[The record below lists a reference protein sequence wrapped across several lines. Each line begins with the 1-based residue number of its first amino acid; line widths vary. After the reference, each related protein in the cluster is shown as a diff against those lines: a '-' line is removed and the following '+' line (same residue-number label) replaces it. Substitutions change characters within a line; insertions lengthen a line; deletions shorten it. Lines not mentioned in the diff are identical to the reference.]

1 MVPDRIERDIVISA
15 PIERVWA
22 VITEPE
28 HVGKWFGDAGARID
42 LRPGGEFRC
51 SWEQYGTVLGI
62 VVKVDPPKF
71 FSYRWARPLG
81 ASVEPGN
88 STLVEFSLT
97 SEGDG
102 TRLRVVESGFRDL
115 NASDDDRAKYAGENH
130 DGWGKELAE
139 LGTYMAGVVA

>member
-1 MVPDRIERDIVISA
+1 MVPDRIERDIVIAA

-28 HVGKWFGDAGARID
+28 HVGKWFGDIGAKID

-51 SWEQYGTVLGI
+51 SWEKYGSVLGV

-81 ASVEPGN
+81 ASVQPGN

-97 SEGDG
+97 AEGKG

-115 NASDDDRAKYAGENH
+115 NVSDEDREKYAGENYE
-130 DGWGKELAE
+130 GWGQELGELAS
-139 LGTYMAGVVA
+139 YISGVLA